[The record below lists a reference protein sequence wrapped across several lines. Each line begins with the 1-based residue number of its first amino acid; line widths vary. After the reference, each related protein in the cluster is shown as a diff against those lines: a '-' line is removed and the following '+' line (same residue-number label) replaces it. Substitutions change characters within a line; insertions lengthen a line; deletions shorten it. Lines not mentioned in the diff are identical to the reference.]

1 MSMCGECS
9 SWGSKVKETRK
20 DTRWGWRWR
29 LRECVECGH
38 RWSTYEVPAEALSV
52 DGDGDPEGR
61 LER

>member
-1 MSMCGECS
+1 MCGECS

-29 LRECVECGH
+29 LRECGECGH
-38 RWSTYEVPAEALSV
+38 RWSTYEIPAEALSV